1 MHSLF
6 LRIFM
11 LFWVAMALIVG
22 GSIAITFTIAA
33 REYEAPE
40 LQRRPPVAVQAP
52 EVLARGGMGAL
63 KDWLGANKNSI
74 ADRDLY
80 IISPDGTD
88 ILDRRLPESAAR
100 RLKFFNRDE
109 FVNRGGAF
117 RAPAAPQIIGPDGG
131 VFPVLLVPRRPSIF
145 GALSLPQISVT
156 ILCIALV
163 VTALTSWWLAQHLSA
178 PIRRIQESARP
189 RLRESRRRRVPGIS
203 RERWSRGA
211 QGRTRG
217 PGAGFRRHGRS
228 AARQSQRPHAAAAR
242 HLT

>member
-1 MHSLF
+1 MRSAASSWLTIAASIPTSAICAASSTWRRARIPKSRTSAVPGTRSPGPMHSLF

-40 LQRRPPVAVQAP
+40 LQRRPPVAVQAS
-52 EVLARGGMGAL
+52 EVLAHGGIGAL

-100 RLKFFNRDE
+100 RLKFF
-109 FVNRGGAF
+109 
-117 RAPAAPQIIGPDGG
+117 
-131 VFPVLLVPRRPSIF
+131 
-145 GALSLPQISVT
+145 
-156 ILCIALV
+156 
-163 VTALTSWWLAQHLSA
+163 
-178 PIRRIQESARP
+178 
-189 RLRESRRRRVPGIS
+189 
-203 RERWSRGA
+203 
-211 QGRTRG
+211 
-217 PGAGFRRHGRS
+217 
-228 AARQSQRPHAAAAR
+228 
-242 HLT
+242 